1 MTVCKKF
8 IQALAALALIGGW
21 SLQIDSYN
29 GHTNIDHHNINHGDT
44 KTAVLEKLGKPTSQS
59 YNPEQDIWYYIY
71 THAKHISF
79 LYPKYIYSKT
89 LAISFDADSAAQDIK
104 IIENYDKCPEHF
116 AMPIAKSSGFSL
128 KKLLSGLQFTG
139 NKNIK

>member
-1 MTVCKKF
+1 M
-8 IQALAALALIGGW
+8 AMLALISGW

-44 KTAVLEKLGKPTSQS
+44 KTAVLEKLGRPTSQS
-59 YNPEQDIWYYIY
+59 HNPEQDTWYYIY

-89 LAISFDADSAAQDIK
+89 LAISFNADGAAQDIK
-104 IIENYDKCPEHF
+104 IIENYDKCLERS
-116 AMPIAKSSGFSL
+116 AITIAKNGGFSL